1 MCNLYRLKK
10 SNEEVASLFD
20 VKVGQVGNAGGGEV
34 YPGYPGIVMTP
45 QAGGGSPKSFELRS
59 MVWGFPLVLKGKN
72 GQPLKPKPVNN
83 ARADKL
89 DNFMWRFSFQER
101 RCLIPVTAFAEAEG
115 EKGAKT
121 RTWFT
126 LPDQEVFAV
135 AGLWRDTPEWGPA
148 YTMVMTEAC
157 IHVADVHDRMPVIL
171 KRIDWGDWLDGAP
184 DQAGLLCRPYPD
196 LMVCSRT
203 KDSWVRRST
212 EASAQA
218 RSAT

>member
-1 MCNLYRLKK
+1 MCNLYRMTKAHAEIARLF
-10 SNEEVASLFD
+10 NASL
-20 VKVGQVGNAGGGEV
+20 GSVGNVGEEV
-34 YPGYPGIVMTP
+34 YPGYPGLVVVAP
-45 QAGGGSPKSFELRS
+45 SAGGGQQASSGGGEARTLELRS

-72 GQPLKPKPVNN
+72 GQPLKPRPVNN

-89 DNFMWRFSFQER
+89 DNFMWRYSFQER

-126 LPDQEVFAV
+126 LPDQEVFAA

-157 IHVADVHDRMPVIL
+157 QHVADVHDRMPVIL
-171 KRIDWGDWLDGAP
+171 RRDDWADWLDGAP
-184 DQAGLLCRPYPD
+184 DKAGLLCRPYPE
-196 LMVCSRT
+196 LMVCERT
-203 KDSWVRRST
+203 AESWVRR
-212 EASAQA
+212 
-218 RSAT
+218 